1 LAQRYK
7 QTIAFL
13 LCCLIFPVTGLANK
27 LKLPIGTISEV
38 KGAPDV
44 LREPSPTLT
53 QEMKTKS
60 KTDGYATVLYNNS
73 YWKAYPLTPGS
84 KIFYGDVLSS
94 GAESKMV
101 LTLQDGFKIIL
112 AKNTK
117 VRLTPSF
124 IKSNPDSTVK
134 NWLYLLNG
142 KIRAYLLSHDDEPE
156 TEFRTRTLAMG
167 VRGTEFVLAV
177 DQGQS
182 KLLTIDGEVFARPVE
197 KQEADLFEHA
207 SEAFIKQD
215 ETQLVQQ
222 VNDLRAIEI
231 PKEINLQRGQKIER
245 VERPLA
251 QQKEFVS
258 QAVQLDDLKE
268 AEEIGENIEQ
278 LVQDKRQKD
287 LDSLTDEKSKP
298 TPEAKPF
305 LARVGVGGLDI
316 SHPSIE
322 ASEGGLSFSFDYL
335 LNPYTFASLE
345 IARGDW
351 TLDDINSPSGLGPR
365 DFEIKTKNSSRY
377 LIGIGGRWP
386 FTTKF
391 SAAAALSYVGERHLA
406 IQHSDQI
413 HLDYRIQP
421 SVLIRFEVS
430 HQIWDDWQVFL
441 SFGGGQGKAKLHS
454 SGPGNRGPAEST
466 LDLDQSYG
474 RIGIGRFFG
483 YPSPQ

>member
-1 LAQRYK
+1 
-7 QTIAFL
+7 
-13 LCCLIFPVTGLANK
+13 
-27 LKLPIGTISEV
+27 
-38 KGAPDV
+38 
-44 LREPSPTLT
+44 
-53 QEMKTKS
+53 
-60 KTDGYATVLYNNS
+60 
-73 YWKAYPLTPGS
+73 
-84 KIFYGDVLSS
+84 
-94 GAESKMV
+94 
-101 LTLQDGFKIIL
+101 
-112 AKNTK
+112 
-117 VRLTPSF
+117 
-124 IKSNPDSTVK
+124 
-134 NWLYLLNG
+134 
-142 KIRAYLLSHDDEPE
+142 
-156 TEFRTRTLAMG
+156 MG

-245 VERPLA
+245 VESPLA
-251 QQKEFVS
+251 QQTEFVS

-298 TPEAKPF
+298 TPEAKSF
-305 LARVGVGGLDI
+305 LARVGVGGLGI

-351 TLDDINSPSGLGPR
+351 TLDDINSSSGLGPG

-386 FTTKF
+386 FTTNF
-391 SAAAALSYVGERHLA
+391 SAAAALGYVGERHLA

-413 HLDYRIQP
+413 HMDYRIQP

-441 SFGGGQGKAKLHS
+441 SFAGGKGKAKLHS